1 LFALAVIAR
10 LSLSLS
16 LASFPLLSSFITSC
30 LTSRSPRARYPVA
43 ISYLSFSFFFSFLF
57 SFLFNSYQPKAKRR
71 CVSRCVFSRGNP
83 RACKQQSGS
92 RGDDDYSDFSTEK
105 ESRPRVSIFLS
116 LTTRQTAPVSTFRS
130 GPSDSLP
137 GRGDSTEIPPL
148 ARGDGTGSRGERRGR
163 TVPHRGGARE
173 SLRVTGG
180 TAFYRL
186 LTHFYPCLVPL
197 AAGPREGS
205 ASADEIKRKR
215 KKKKERKKRRTMGER
230 GARGDSSPLAYVYF
244 FPARLR
250 CPRNLLP
257 FPPSSSRPP
266 FARLFPFHPPPP
278 AILLFPLFWTC
289 RDGRVQVAAGPRY
302 LRATPRRRGGRGEG
316 GRGLDLKKKRE
327 ISPGATLD
335 LTPEKNRARPRP
347 ESSQSISG
355 VNRFPCEI

>member
-1 LFALAVIAR
+1 VFRYTTTRSKFDSGEKQESRSRRAAGNLTFVFGIPNLRNLGAHIGDRVLRATRSAPVVVRAGGYR
-10 LSLSLS
+10 APLSLSLS

-57 SFLFNSYQPKAKRR
+57 SFLFNSYQPKGKRR

-215 KKKKERKKRRTMGER
+215 KKKKRKEKREERWGNAVHAGIPRLSRMCI
-230 GARGDSSPLAYVYF
+230 SSPLDCA
-244 FPARLR
+244 ARVIYCRFL
-250 CPRNLLP
+250 
-257 FPPSSSRPP
+257 
-266 FARLFPFHPPPP
+266 PPPLALP
-278 AILLFPLFWTC
+278 SLAFSPS
-289 RDGRVQVAAGPRY
+289 
-302 LRATPRRRGGRGEG
+302 TPRPLRYYSFRFS
-316 GRGLDLKKKRE
+316 GLAGTDACR
-327 ISPGATLD
+327 
-335 LTPEKNRARPRP
+335 
-347 ESSQSISG
+347 
-355 VNRFPCEI
+355 